1 MAIDTIGTNALATG
15 AVNTSKI
22 ASSAVDDSTIE
33 IASNQLQLKD
43 GGITN
48 AKVATNAAIVQT
60 KVSGLDTLTA
70 NLENEVGLLNVNR
83 LIDNGAALD
92 DFVKGFSD
100 AFTDETGV
108 NTGANS
114 NATYSA
120 ASDTYSPSENQ
131 AFAWDSITESGDAS
145 TWAGDTGNWTWGGG
159 DGNNFGASGN
169 YGVNVRTGVYWNNN
183 ESATGDIVRFQL
195 ADTTNS
201 GVLFVYEATAQS
213 HIGTTGNRYYLG
225 VGSSSSSHWA
235 DGNPTGINAIGLGFQ
250 NGGALRAY
258 NPGTDGTAI
267 SGGYSTSDVFVINR
281 NSGSG
286 AITVSKNGSEIADIT
301 SYLTK
306 SIGADWRIAVGHS
319 AEGASLNFDNIELGG
334 TAGDGTFL
342 ASTFQTAAQ
351 TATSQPDTI
360 RLVLL
365 GQENDSQT
373 LNTDTVFSLSRDGGT
388 TFSAITMTQSGNY
401 NSSGVKIY
409 TGTVDVSGQPSGTS
423 VVLKQT
429 TSANKR
435 FTLHGYSLLY
445 K

>member
-1 MAIDTIGTNALATG
+1 M
-15 AVNTSKI
+15 
-22 ASSAVDDSTIE
+22 
-33 IASNQLQLKD
+33 ASNSKNIAELLNTETTIATADIAD
-43 GGITN
+43 GAISN
-48 AKVATNAAIVQT
+48 AKVAANAGIVTT
-60 KVSGLDTLTA
+60 KISGLDAQIDNGLGRF
-70 NLENEVGLLNVNR
+70 ENEIGLLNVNR
-83 LIDNGAALD
+83 LIDNGAVLD

-120 ASDTYSPSENQ
+120 ANDTYSPSENQ
-131 AFAWDSITESGDAS
+131 AFAWDSITESGDSS

-169 YGVNVRTGVYWNNN
+169 YGGNVRTGVYWNNT

-225 VGSSSSSHWA
+225 LGSSSSSHWA
-235 DGNPTGINAIGLGFQ
+235 NGNPTGINAIGLGFQ
-250 NGGALRAY
+250 NSGALRAY
-258 NPGTDGTAI
+258 NPGTDGTAV

-286 AITVSKNGSEIADIT
+286 AITVSKNGSEITSIT

-306 SIGADWRIAVGHS
+306 SISADWRIAVGH
-319 AEGASLNFDNIELGG
+319 AGEGASLNFDNIELGG
-334 TAGDGTFL
+334 LAGDGTFL

-351 TATSQPDTI
+351 TATSTPSTV

-365 GQENDSQT
+365 GKEEQSQT
-373 LNTDTVFSLSRDGGT
+373 LNTDTVFSVSRDNAS
-388 TFSAITMTQSGNY
+388 TFSNITMTESGTY

-429 TSANKR
+429 TATNKR
-435 FTLHGYSLLY
+435 FTVHGYSLLY